1 MRLPMPMQDLARFHG
16 LPKEP
21 AMPVILLNLR
31 QALLAAA
38 LIGSA
43 IMSPADTALLEIT
56 LPTDAPN
63 RTAAAAVY
71 AKFKGPFLQTVPG
84 AQSKLLLIR
93 DEDVQV
99 LHGFASVA
107 DAQAYL
113 KSDLFNHDVVDALT
127 PLLAVAPEVRVYDCP
142 DAPATHLVRQFRR
155 TRCRTAA
162 IDFVHVPSP

>member
-1 MRLPMPMQDLARFHG
+1 
-16 LPKEP
+16 
-21 AMPVILLNLR
+21 MPVFLLNLR
-31 QALLAAA
+31 PALLAAA

-43 IMSPADTALLEIT
+43 TMSPADTALLEIT
-56 LPTDAPN
+56 LHIDAPN

-113 KSDLFNHDVVDALT
+113 KSELFTHDVVDALT
-127 PLLAVAPEVRVYDCP
+127 PLLAAAPEVRVYD
-142 DAPATHLVRQFRR
+142 
-155 TRCRTAA
+155 
-162 IDFVHVPSP
+162 VP